1 MTMTTPPRPARRGL
15 VLTTALALA
24 IAAPAGA
31 QEGEEGFFQ
40 MLGRIILGTGTGRVA
55 IDTPQ
60 AVTALEE
67 EDLAIRQPKTLSD
80 VFKAVPGVQTAGS
93 SARMLGQAFNI
104 RGIGNAEQVA
114 SEERIKVTVDGAPK
128 FFEAY
133 RVGSFFSDLDL
144 YKRVEV
150 LRGPASSTL
159 YGSGVIGGVIAFTT
173 RDASDYLDEGETT
186 ALRFRLGGATN
197 GDTATGGV
205 TLAQRVGNAEFLAA
219 LNRTRGGAMQDGS
232 GNDILGTEH
241 NATSALVKGKLTFGN
256 DDDQD
261 LTLSYSRT
269 LTDLK
274 DSPVTPTGG
283 SAIIPVFGIADVASR
298 DETLTMTWHN
308 GFAASDL
315 LDLTVQLS
323 WTDTWLEKTNIR
335 PGPGL
340 TCRPGTFQVV
350 CPSEYGY
357 ETLALKVENKSDLS
371 FGTWQNTLTLGLQ
384 LSEQDRSSASS
395 IGEIGFHPQGTD
407 RRLGLYALGEFVQ
420 NDRLTLIP
428 GLRVDF
434 GDRSGRNLPA
444 SAGGADT
451 SDTAVSASLAAMY
464 DLTDSLSVFGSLAS
478 TQRMPTL
485 DELYSHGPQV
495 ASLDLQK
502 ETART
507 VELGLTWQRQDVLAN
522 GDSLQMKLTGF
533 HNDIDNM
540 IARNATG
547 AAGVD
552 PYFVNLRSA
561 RIWGAELEAAYD
573 ADRWFAGLA
582 WSKVKSKDGT
592 TGLQL
597 SDTPA
602 ENVALTLGAKIP
614 DRGLVLGWRAQ
625 YFDAITNYSPGS
637 TAVNASASGSAY
649 DTHDLFVTWSPEEGA
664 LAGLEVNLTV
674 ENVFD
679 ASYRNN
685 LALDPAPGVNAKL
698 SVGKS
703 LTW

>member
-1 MTMTTPPRPARRGL
+1 MTTRHRPARGL
-15 VLTTALALA
+15 LLSTA
-24 IAAPAGA
+24 IALSLATPTVA
-31 QEGEEGFFQ
+31 QETQEGFFQ
-40 MLGRIILGTGTGRVA
+40 LLGRIILGTGTGRVA

-80 VFKAVPGVQTAGS
+80 IFKAIPGVQTAGA

-173 RDASDYLDEGETT
+173 RDAADFLAEGETT
-186 ALRFRLGGATN
+186 ALRFRLGQATN
-197 GDTATGGV
+197 GDTTSGGV
-205 TLAQRVGNAEFLAA
+205 TFAHRAGNAEFLAA
-219 LNRTRGGAMQDGS
+219 LNRTRGGTMQDGA

-241 NATSALVKGKLTFGN
+241 NATSGLVKGKLTFGN
-256 DDDQD
+256 DGDQEV
-261 LTLSYSRT
+261 TLSYSRT
-269 LTDLK
+269 ETDLK

-283 SAIIPVFGIADVASR
+283 AAIIPVFGISDVASR
-298 DETLTMTWHN
+298 DETATLTYRH
-308 GFAASDL
+308 GFAGNDL

-340 TCRPGTFQVV
+340 VCRPGMFQVV
-350 CPSEYGY
+350 CPSEFEY
-357 ETLALKVENKSDLS
+357 EALALKVENRADLS
-371 FGTWQNTLTLGLQ
+371 AGDWQNTLTLGVQ

-407 RRLGLYALGEFVQ
+407 RKLGLYALGEFVW

-428 GLRVDF
+428 GARIDF
-434 GDRSGRNLPA
+434 GDREGRNLPPTA
-444 SAGGADT
+444 QGAAT
-451 SDTAVSASLAAMY
+451 SDTAVSVSLAAMY
-464 DLTDSLSVFGSLAS
+464 DLNDRLAVFGTLA
-478 TQRMPTL
+478 TTERMPTL
-485 DELYSHGPQV
+485 DELYSYGPQV
-495 ASLDLQK
+495 ASLNLEK
-502 ETART
+502 EEART
-507 VELGLTWQRQDVLAN
+507 VELGLTWQQEDLIRD
-522 GDSLQMKLTGF
+522 GDSLQLKLTGF

-552 PYFVNLRSA
+552 PFFINLRSA
-561 RIWGAELEAAYD
+561 RIWGAELEASYD
-573 ADRWFAGLA
+573 AERWFGSLA

-602 ENVALTLGAKIP
+602 ENVALTIGAKMP
-614 DRGLVLGWRAQ
+614 DLGLIIGWRAQ
-625 YFDAITNYSPGS
+625 YFDNITNYSAGS
-637 TAVNASASGSAY
+637 TAVNASASGRAY
-649 DTHDLFVTWSPEEGA
+649 DTHDLFVTWTAQQGPLE
-664 LAGLEVNLTV
+664 GLEINLSV

-685 LALDPAPGVNAKL
+685 LALDEAPGLNAKL
-698 SVGKS
+698 TLGKS

>member
-1 MTMTTPPRPARRGL
+1 MTTPHRPARRGL
-15 VLTTALALA
+15 VLSTALALA
-24 IAAPAGA
+24 LAAPAGA
-31 QEGEEGFFQ
+31 QQVEEGFFQ

-60 AVTALEE
+60 AVTALDEQ
-67 EDLAIRQPKTLSD
+67 DLAIRQPKTLSD
-80 VFKAVPGVQTAGS
+80 VFKAVPGVQTAGA

-173 RDASDYLDEGETT
+173 RDASDYLEEGETN
-186 ALRFRLGGATN
+186 ALRFRLGGASN
-197 GDTATGGV
+197 GGTASGGV
-205 TLAQRVGNAEFLAA
+205 TFAQRAGNAELMAA
-219 LNRTRGGAMQDGS
+219 LNRTRGGKMQDGS

-241 NATSALVKGKLTFGN
+241 NATSALVKGKLSFGN
-256 DDDQD
+256 DGDQD

-269 LTDLK
+269 MTDLK
-274 DSPVTPTGG
+274 DSPVTPSGG
-283 SAIIPVFGIADVASR
+283 ATIIPVFGIADVASR
-298 DETLTMTWHN
+298 DETLTLTWRN

-340 TCRPGTFQVV
+340 TCRPGMFQVV
-350 CPSEYGY
+350 CPSEFAY
-357 ETLALKVENKSDLS
+357 EALALKVENKSDLS
-371 FGTWQNTLTLGLQ
+371 FGAWANTLTLGVQ
-384 LSEQDRSSASS
+384 LSEQDRSSTSS

-407 RRLGLYALGEFVQ
+407 RKLGLYALSEFVYD
-420 NDRLTLIP
+420 DRLTLIP
-428 GLRVDF
+428 GIRVDL
-434 GDRSGRNLPA
+434 GERSGRNLPDTA
-444 SAGGADT
+444 RGADT

-464 DLTDSLSVFGSLAS
+464 DLSESLSVFGSLAS
-478 TQRMPTL
+478 TERMPTL
-485 DELYSHGPQV
+485 DELYSYGPQV
-495 ASLDLQK
+495 ASLNLEK

-507 VELGLTWQRQDVLAN
+507 VELGLTWQREGIFADD
-522 GDSLQMKLTGF
+522 DSLQMKLTAF
-533 HNDIDNM
+533 HNDINNM
-540 IARNATG
+540 IARNSTG
-547 AAGVD
+547 AAGVA
-552 PYFVNLRSA
+552 PFFINLRSA
-561 RIWGAELEAAYD
+561 EIWGAELEASYD
-573 ADRWFAGLA
+573 AERWFAGLA

-602 ENVALTLGAKIP
+602 ENVALTLGAKLP
-614 DRGLVLGWRAQ
+614 DQGLTLGWRAQ
-625 YFDAITNYSPGS
+625 YFDRITNYSPGS
-637 TAVNASASGSAY
+637 TAVNTSASGTAY
-649 DTHDLFVTWSPEEGA
+649 DTHDLFVTWTAQEGA

-679 ASYRNN
+679 AAYRNN
-685 LALDPAPGVNAKL
+685 LALDAAPGVNAKL
-698 SVGKS
+698 TIGKS
-703 LTW
+703 VTW

>member
-1 MTMTTPPRPARRGL
+1 MTTLLRPARRGL
-15 VLTTALALA
+15 VLTTAIAMAL
-24 IAAPAGA
+24 AAPAMA
-31 QEGEEGFFQ
+31 QEAEDGFFQ

-67 EDLAIRQPKTLSD
+67 EDLAIRQPKTLAD
-80 VFKAVPGVQTAGS
+80 VFKAVPGVQTAGA
-93 SARMLGQAFNI
+93 SARMLGQALNI

-159 YGSGVIGGVIAFTT
+159 YGSGVIGGVVAFTT
-173 RDASDYLDEGETT
+173 RDASDYLEDGETS
-186 ALRFRLGGATN
+186 ALKFRLGQATN
-197 GDTATGGV
+197 GDTTTGGV
-205 TLAQRVGNAEFLAA
+205 TFAQRIGNAEFLAA
-219 LNRTRGGAMQDGS
+219 LNRTRGDVMQDGS

-241 NATSALVKGKLTFGN
+241 NATSGLVKGKLSFGN
-256 DDDQD
+256 DGDQD
-261 LTLSYSRT
+261 LTLAYSRT
-269 LTDLK
+269 ETDLK

-283 SAIIPVFGIADVASR
+283 ATIPVFGIADVASR
-298 DETLTMTWHN
+298 DETLTLTYHN

-340 TCRPGTFQVV
+340 ACAPGRNQVV
-350 CPSEYGY
+350 CPGEYEY
-357 ETLALKVENKSDLS
+357 ESLALKVENKSDLS
-371 FGTWQNTLTLGLQ
+371 FGAWANTVTLGMQ

-395 IGEIGFHPQGTD
+395 VGEIGFHPQGTD
-407 RRLGLYALGEFVQ
+407 RKLGVYALGEFVRD
-420 NDRLTLIP
+420 DRLTLIP

-444 SAGGADT
+444 SAQGEDT
-451 SDTAVSASLAAMY
+451 SDTAVSVSFATMY

-478 TQRMPTL
+478 TERMPTL
-485 DELYSHGPQV
+485 DELYSSGPQV

-507 VELGLTWQRQDVLAN
+507 VELGLTWQREGVLAAD
-522 GDSLQMKLTGF
+522 DSLQMKLTGF
-533 HNDIDNM
+533 HNDIDQM
-540 IARNATG
+540 IVRNTTG

-552 PYFVNLRSA
+552 PYYINLSSA
-561 RIWGAELEAAYD
+561 KIWGAELEASYD
-573 ADRWFAGLA
+573 AERWFAGLA

-614 DRGLVLGWRAQ
+614 DQGLVIGWRAQ
-625 YFDAITNYSPGS
+625 YFDGITNYTPGS
-637 TAVNASASGSAY
+637 TTENPSASGSAY
-649 DTHDLFVTWSPEEGA
+649 DTHDLFVTWSPTQGP
-664 LAGLEVNLTV
+664 LAGLEVNLSV

-679 ASYRNN
+679 ATYRNN
-685 LALDPAPGVNAKL
+685 LALDLAPGVNAKL

>member
-1 MTMTTPPRPARRGL
+1 MTIRFRPAQRGL
-15 VLTTALALA
+15 ALTTALALCL
-24 IAAPAGA
+24 AAPLAA
-31 QEGEEGFFQ
+31 QETDEGFFQ

-67 EDLAIRQPKTLSD
+67 EDLAIRQPKVLSD
-80 VFKAVPGVQTAGS
+80 IFKAIPGVQTAGA

-173 RDASDYLDEGETT
+173 RDPSDFLEEGETT
-186 ALRFRLGGATN
+186 ALRGKLGFASN
-197 GDTATGGV
+197 GGTVTAGV
-205 TLAQRVGNAEFLAA
+205 TFAHRAGNAEFLAA
-219 LNRTRGGAMQDGS
+219 LNRSRGGVMQDGA
-232 GNDILGTEH
+232 GTDIGGTEH
-241 NATSALVKGKLTFGN
+241 NASSVLLKGKLSFGN
-256 DDDQD
+256 DGDQS
-261 LTLSYSRT
+261 LTFAYSRT
-269 LTDLK
+269 ETDLK

-283 SAIIPVFGIADVASR
+283 ATFLSTFGIADVASL
-298 DETLTMTWHN
+298 DQTATLTYNH
-308 GFAASDL
+308 GFATNDL

-340 TCRPGTFQVV
+340 SCRPGLFQVV
-350 CPSEYGY
+350 CPSEFAY
-357 ETLALKVENKSDLS
+357 EALALKVENRSDLS
-371 FGTWQNTLTLGLQ
+371 FGDWDNTLTVGLQ
-384 LSEQDRSSASS
+384 LSEQDRTSASS

-407 RRLGLYALGEFVQ
+407 RKLGLYVLGEFVW

-428 GLRVDF
+428 GVRVDL
-434 GDRSGRNLPA
+434 GDRMGRNLPP
-444 SAGGADT
+444 SARGAET
-451 SDTAVSASLAAMY
+451 TDTAVSASLAVMY
-464 DLTDSLSVFGSLAS
+464 DISDRLSVFASYAS
-478 TQRMPTL
+478 TERMPTL
-485 DELYSHGPQV
+485 DELYSYGPQV
-495 ASLDLQK
+495 ASLGLKK
-502 ETART
+502 EEAETI
-507 VELGLTWQRQDVLAN
+507 ELGLAWQREGLLSE
-522 GDSLQMKLTGF
+522 GDSLQLKFTGF
-533 HNDIDNM
+533 HSDLENM
-540 IARNATG
+540 IARNSAG

-552 PYFVNLRSA
+552 PFFINLRSA
-561 RIWGAELEAAYD
+561 QIWGAELEAAYD
-573 ADRWFAGLA
+573 AERWFANLA
-582 WSKVKSKDGT
+582 WSKVKSKDGS

-602 ENVALTLGAKIP
+602 ENVALTLGMKMP
-614 DRGLVLGWRAQ
+614 DHGLVIGWRAQ
-625 YFDAITNYSPGS
+625 YFDKITNYSAGS
-637 TAVNASASGSAY
+637 TAVNAAASGAAY
-649 DTHDLFVTWSPEEGA
+649 DTHDLFLTWSPQDGPLEG
-664 LAGLEVNLTV
+664 LSVDLTV

-685 LALDPAPGVNAKL
+685 LALDAAPGRN
-698 SVGKS
+698 GKIS
-703 LTW
+703 IGKTLTW

>member
-1 MTMTTPPRPARRGL
+1 MTTPLRPARRGL

-24 IAAPAGA
+24 IAAPAPAAA
-31 QEGEEGFFQ
+31 QDAAEGFFQ

-60 AVTALEE
+60 AVTALDEQ
-67 EDLAIRQPKTLSD
+67 DLAIRQPKTLSD
-80 VFKAVPGVQTAGS
+80 VFKAVPGVQTAGA
-93 SARMLGQAFNI
+93 SARMLGQALNI

-159 YGSGVIGGVIAFTT
+159 YGSGVIGGVVAFTT
-173 RDASDYLDEGETT
+173 RDASDFLDEGETT
-186 ALRFRLGGATN
+186 ALRFRLGGASN

-205 TLAQRVGNAEFLAA
+205 TFAQRAGNAEFLAA
-219 LNRTRGGAMQDGS
+219 LNRTRGDTMQDGS

-241 NATSALVKGKLTFGN
+241 NATSALVKGKLSFGN
-256 DDDQD
+256 DGDQD

-269 LTDLK
+269 VTDLK

-283 SAIIPVFGIADVASR
+283 ATIIPTFGIADVASR
-298 DETLTMTWHN
+298 DETLTMTWRN

-350 CPSEYGY
+350 CPSEFAYQA
-357 ETLALKVENKSDLS
+357 LALKVENKSDLS
-371 FGTWQNTLTLGLQ
+371 FGTWENALTLGLQ
-384 LSEQDRSSASS
+384 LSEQDRTSASS

-428 GLRVDF
+428 GIRVDF

-444 SAGGADT
+444 LARGADT
-451 SDTAVSASLAAMY
+451 SDSAISASLAAMY
-464 DLTDSLSVFGSLAS
+464 DLSESLSIFGSFAS
-478 TQRMPTL
+478 TERMPTL
-485 DELYSHGPQV
+485 DELYSSGPQV
-495 ASLDLQK
+495 ASLDLEK

-507 VELGLTWQRQDVLAN
+507 VELGLTWQGQGVLAE

-540 IARNATG
+540 IARNSTG
-547 AAGVD
+547 AAGVA
-552 PYFVNLRSA
+552 PFFVNLRSA
-561 RIWGAELEAAYD
+561 RIWGAELEASYD
-573 ADRWFAGLA
+573 AERWFAGLA
-582 WSKVKSKDGT
+582 WSKVKSKDGA

-602 ENVALTLGAKIP
+602 ENVALTLGAKVP
-614 DRGLVLGWRAQ
+614 DRGLVIGWRAQ
-625 YFDAITNYSPGS
+625 YFDAITNHSPGS

-664 LAGLEVNLTV
+664 LAGLDVNLTV

-679 ASYRNN
+679 AAYRNN

-698 SVGKS
+698 SVGKT

>member
-1 MTMTTPPRPARRGL
+1 MTTPLWPARRGL
-15 VLTTALALA
+15 VLTTAIALTL
-24 IAAPAGA
+24 AAPVAA
-31 QEGEEGFFQ
+31 QEAQEGFFQ

-60 AVTALEE
+60 AVTALGE
-67 EDLAIRQPKTLSD
+67 EDLAIRQPKTLAD
-80 VFKAVPGVQTAGS
+80 VFKAIPGVQTAGA
-93 SARMLGQAFNI
+93 SARMLGQALNI

-173 RDASDYLDEGETT
+173 RDASDYLEDGESA
-186 ALRFRLGGATN
+186 ALKFRLGTATN
-197 GDTATGGV
+197 GDTTTGGV
-205 TLAQRVGNAEFLAA
+205 TFAQRAGNAEFLAA
-219 LNRTRGGAMQDGS
+219 LNRTRGDVMQDGS
-232 GNDILGTEH
+232 GDDILGTEH
-241 NATSALVKGKLTFGN
+241 NATSGLVKGRLTFGN
-256 DDDQD
+256 DGDQD
-261 LTLSYSRT
+261 LTLAYSRT
-269 LTDLK
+269 ETSLE

-283 SAIIPVFGIADVASR
+283 ATIPVFGIADVASR
-298 DETLTMTWHN
+298 DETLTLTWRN
-308 GFAASDL
+308 GFADSDL

-340 TCRPGTFQVV
+340 FCAPGRSQVV
-350 CPSEYGY
+350 CPSEYEY
-357 ETLALKVENKSDLS
+357 EAVALKIENKADLS
-371 FGTWQNTLTLGLQ
+371 SGAWANTLTLGLQ

-395 IGEIGFHPQGTD
+395 VGEIGFHPQGTD
-407 RRLGLYALGEFVQ
+407 RKLGLYALGEFVHD
-420 NDRLTLIP
+420 DRLTLIP

-434 GDRSGRNLPA
+434 GDRSGRNLPP
-444 SAGGADT
+444 SAEGGDT
-451 SDTAVSASLAAMY
+451 SDTAVSASFAAMY
-464 DLTDSLSVFGSLAS
+464 DLSDSLSVFGSLAS
-478 TQRMPTL
+478 TERMPTL
-485 DELYSHGPQV
+485 DELYSSDPQV
-495 ASLDLQK
+495 ASLDLKK

-507 VELGLTWQRQDVLAN
+507 IELGATWQREGVLAAD
-522 GDSLQMKLTGF
+522 DSLQMKLTGF
-533 HNDIDNM
+533 HNAIDQM
-540 IARNATG
+540 IVRNSTG
-547 AAGVD
+547 VPGVD
-552 PYFVNLRSA
+552 PYFINLRSA
-561 RIWGAELEAAYD
+561 EIWGAELEASYD
-573 ADRWFAGLA
+573 AERWFAGLA

-602 ENVALTLGAKIP
+602 ENVALTVGAKFP
-614 DRGLVLGWRAQ
+614 DRGLILGWRAQ
-625 YFDAITNYSPGS
+625 YFDGITNYTPGA
-637 TAVNASASGSAY
+637 TEVNTSASGPAY
-649 DTHDLFVTWSPEEGA
+649 DTHDLFVTWSPTEGA
-664 LAGLEVNLTV
+664 LAGLELNLTV

-679 ASYRNN
+679 ATYRNN
-685 LALDPAPGVNAKL
+685 LALDLAPGVNAKL

>member
-1 MTMTTPPRPARRGL
+1 MTNRPFPARRGL
-15 VLTTALALA
+15 LLATVAALALTSTP
-24 IAAPAGA
+24 AAA
-31 QEGEEGFFQ
+31 QDEGFFQ
-40 MLGRIILGTGTGRVA
+40 LLGRIILGTGTAKVA

-60 AVTALEE
+60 SVSVLEDD
-67 EDLAIRQPKTLSD
+67 DLRTRQPKTLAD
-80 VFKAVPGVQTAGS
+80 VFKGVPGAQIAGA

-173 RDASDYLDEGETT
+173 RDASDYLAEGETT
-186 ALRFRLGGATN
+186 ALKFRLGHATN
-197 GDTATGGV
+197 GGTTSGGI
-205 TLAQRVGNAEFLAA
+205 TLAQRAGNAEFLAA
-219 LNRTRGGAMQDGS
+219 LNRSRGEVMQDGS
-232 GNDILGTEH
+232 GNAILGTQH
-241 NATSALVKGKLTFGN
+241 NATSGLLKGKLSFGN
-256 DDDQD
+256 DGDQS
-261 LTLSYSRT
+261 LTLAYSRT
-269 LTDLK
+269 DTDLK

-283 SAIIPVFGIADVASR
+283 ATFIPLFGIADVTSR
-298 DETLTMTWHN
+298 DRTATLTYHN

-340 TCRPGTFQVV
+340 MCLPGTLQVL
-350 CPSEYGY
+350 CPQEFGY
-357 ETLALKVENKSDLS
+357 ETLALKVENRADLS
-371 FGTWQNTLTLGLQ
+371 AGNWANILTIGAQ
-384 LSEQDRSSASS
+384 LSEQDRSAASS
-395 IGEIGFHPQGTD
+395 LGELGFHPQGTD
-407 RRLGLYALGEFVQ
+407 RKLGLYALGEFVW

-428 GLRVDF
+428 GARVDF
-434 GDRSGRNLPA
+434 GDRSARNLPPTA
-444 SAGGADT
+444 QGGDS
-451 SDTAVSASLAAMY
+451 SDRAVSLSFAAMY
-464 DLTDSLSVFGSLAS
+464 DLTDSLSIFGSAAS

-485 DELYSHGPQV
+485 DELYSNGPQI
-495 ASLDLQK
+495 ASLNLEK

-507 VELGLTWQRQDVLAN
+507 VELGLTWQREGLFAAD
-522 GDSLQMKLTGF
+522 DSLKLKLTGF

-540 IARNATG
+540 IARNSTG

-552 PYFVNLRSA
+552 PYFINLRSA

-573 ADRWFAGLA
+573 AERWFGSLA

-602 ENVALTLGAKIP
+602 ENLALTLGVKLP
-614 DRGLVLGWRAQ
+614 DRGLVIGWRGY
-625 YFDAITNYSPGS
+625 YFDGITNYTPGS
-637 TAVNASASGSAY
+637 TAVNANASGTAY
-649 DTHDLFVTWSPEEGA
+649 HTHDLFLSWSPHSGA
-664 LAGLEVNLTV
+664 LEGLEVNLTV

-679 ASYRNN
+679 ATYRNN
-685 LALDPAPGVNAKL
+685 LSLDNAPGMNAKL
-698 SVGKS
+698 TVGKS

>member
-1 MTMTTPPRPARRGL
+1 MTTPPRTAARGL
-15 VLTTALALA
+15 FLTTAIALALA
-24 IAAPAGA
+24 APAAA
-31 QEGEEGFFQ
+31 QDTREGLFQ

-60 AVTALEE
+60 AVTALEQ
-67 EDLAIRQPKTLSD
+67 EDLAIRQPKTLAD
-80 VFKAVPGVQTAGS
+80 VFKAVPGVQTAGA

-133 RVGSFFSDLDL
+133 RVGSFFSDLSL

-159 YGSGVIGGVIAFTT
+159 YGSGVIGGVVAFTT
-173 RDASDYLDEGETT
+173 RDASDFLEDGETT
-186 ALRFRLGGATN
+186 ALNLRLGQATN
-197 GDTATGGV
+197 GDTTTGGV
-205 TLAQRVGNAEFLAA
+205 TFARRAGNAEFLAS
-219 LNRTRGGAMQDGS
+219 LNRTRGDAMQDGS
-232 GNDILGTEH
+232 GNDIPGTEH
-241 NATSALVKGKLTFGN
+241 NATSGLVKGKLSFGN
-256 DDDQD
+256 DDDQS
-261 LTLSYSRT
+261 LTLAYSRT
-269 LTDLK
+269 ETDLK

-283 SAIIPVFGIADVASR
+283 ATFIQLFGIADVQSR
-298 DETLTMTWHN
+298 DQTATLTYRN

-340 TCRPGTFQVV
+340 SCLPGTFQVL

-357 ETLALKVENKSDLS
+357 ETLALKVENRADLS
-371 FGTWQNTLTLGLQ
+371 AGDWQNTVTLGMQ
-384 LSEQDRSSASS
+384 LSEQDRTAASS
-395 IGEIGFHPQGTD
+395 LGEIGFHPQGTD
-407 RRLGLYALGEFVQ
+407 RKLGLYALGEFVW

-428 GLRVDF
+428 GIRIDM
-434 GDRSGRNLPA
+434 GDRSARNLPV
-444 SAGGADT
+444 SVQGGET
-451 SDTAVSASLAAMY
+451 SDTARSYSLAAMY
-464 DLTDSLSVFGSLAS
+464 DLGEQLAIFGSLAS

-485 DELYSHGPQV
+485 DELYSYGPQV
-495 ASLDLQK
+495 ASLDLEK

-507 VELGLTWQRQDVLAN
+507 AELGLAWKGEGILAE
-522 GDSLQMKLTGF
+522 GDSLNLKLTGF
-533 HNDIDNM
+533 YNDIDNM
-540 IARNATG
+540 IARNSTG
-547 AAGVD
+547 VAGVD

-561 RIWGAELEAAYD
+561 RIWGAELEASYD
-573 ADRWFAGLA
+573 AERWFAGLA

-602 ENVALTLGAKIP
+602 ENVALTLGAKLP
-614 DRGLVLGWRAQ
+614 DLGLVAGWRAQ
-625 YFDAITNYSPGS
+625 YFDGITNYSPGS

-649 DTHDLFVTWSPEEGA
+649 DTHDLFVTWSPSEGA

-674 ENVFD
+674 ENVFN
-679 ASYRNN
+679 ATYRNN
-685 LALDPAPGVNAKL
+685 LSLDNAAGMNAKL